1 MINSRRVIMAD
12 LRNCPRCGKL
22 FAYIGRSICNRCI
35 EQEEEEFKLVKE
47 YIYNN
52 PGATVFEVAD
62 ATEVSVDKI
71 MRFLREERLEI
82 SSDNVNLILECESC
96 GTSIRTG
103 RYCQQCRDDL
113 TNEMKREFGIGQR
126 KRETIKSTGKEK
138 MYIVKKREGR

>member
-1 MINSRRVIMAD
+1 MAE

-22 FAYIGRSICNRCI
+22 FAYMGRPICNRCV
-35 EQEEEEFKLVKE
+35 EQEEEEFKVVKE

-52 PGATVFEVAD
+52 PGATVFEVSD
-62 ATEVSVDKI
+62 VTGVTVEKI

-82 SSDNVNLILECESC
+82 SSENSNLILECEKC
-96 GTSIRTG
+96 GTPIKTG
-103 RYCQQCRDDL
+103 RYCEQCRADL

-126 KRETIKSTGKEK
+126 KQENIKSTGKEK